1 MHNERDPHTSYRVEV
16 MWPAT
21 SDKLTFSIT
30 IYPPHPADTQP
41 IIGAVYREDTIPE
54 WLRVAIDLIDMA
66 AVKGDATIPFF
77 GSKAGNTYWLF
88 AQQVYNTKEGT

>member
-1 MHNERDPHTSYRVEV
+1 
-16 MWPAT
+16 
-21 SDKLTFSIT
+21 
-30 IYPPHPADTQP
+30 
-41 IIGAVYREDTIPE
+41 
-54 WLRVAIDLIDMA
+54 MA